1 MEPQDEQGSLSSEQV
16 LLSETTG
23 GDQVNLSNTHPTFQ
37 TYSCFFAAK
46 IILFHYNRDVFQFI
60 YRRSTVDVEGHIE
73 KAYFKL
79 TADEKVLNFTDDA
92 VKQKKKKVQIKVTE
106 CMAKT

>member
-23 GDQVNLSNTHPTFQ
+23 GDQVNLINTHPTFQ

-60 YRRSTVDVEGHIE
+60 YRRSTVDEEGHIE
-73 KAYFKL
+73 ESYFKL
-79 TADEKVLNFTDDA
+79 TAGDKVLNFADNA
-92 VKQKKKKVQIKVTE
+92 EKQKKVQIKVTE